1 MCKNKTI
8 KIYCISLVFISMGTI
23 NVHGQSSPVPTID
36 TLSIAARNNSS
47 MILETTCFLD
57 TLDEECETYCFRSPL
72 VLFQR
77 LSFTLNDSVITKRQL
92 DILPYH
98 RHKYKS
104 KEIQVQTLPIVE
116 IGVYEGKNGLF
127 YYLYGSSFCCG
138 VNCPEYIGI
147 YKLDGTLLYEEIAAL
162 DYKYVKY
169 YSCLEDFCN
178 QERVD
183 INRPTQQR
191 SINKKLFHED

>member
-1 MCKNKTI
+1 M
-8 KIYCISLVFISMGTI
+8 YCIAQMLIFMGMI
-23 NVHGQSSPVPTID
+23 NVHGQSYTSPTID

-47 MILETTCFLD
+47 MILETKCFLD
-57 TLDEECETYCFRSPL
+57 TLDEECETYCFRSPI

-77 LSFTLNDSVITKRQL
+77 LSFTLNDSVITKRHL

-98 RHKYKS
+98 SHKYKS

-138 VNCPEYIGI
+138 VKCPEYIGI
-147 YKLDGTLLYEEIAAL
+147 YKQDGTLLYEEIAAL

-169 YSCLEDFCN
+169 YGSLESFCN
-178 QERVD
+178 QEGVD
-183 INRPTQQR
+183 INRPFLQR
-191 SINKKLFHED
+191 SINKNFFH

>member
-1 MCKNKTI
+1 M
-8 KIYCISLVFISMGTI
+8 YCIAQMLIFMGMI
-23 NVHGQSSPVPTID
+23 NVHGQSYTSPTID

-47 MILETTCFLD
+47 MILETKCFLD
-57 TLDEECETYCFRSPL
+57 TLDEECETYCFRSPI

-77 LSFTLNDSVITKRQL
+77 LSFTLNDSVITKRHL

-98 RHKYKS
+98 SHKYKS

-116 IGVYEGKNGLF
+116 IGVYEGHNELF

-138 VNCPEYIGI
+138 VKCPEYIGI
-147 YKLDGTLLYEEIAAL
+147 YKQDGTLLYEEIAAL

-169 YSCLEDFCN
+169 YGSLESFCN
-178 QERVD
+178 QEGVD
-183 INRPTQQR
+183 INRPFLQR
-191 SINKKLFHED
+191 SINKNFFH